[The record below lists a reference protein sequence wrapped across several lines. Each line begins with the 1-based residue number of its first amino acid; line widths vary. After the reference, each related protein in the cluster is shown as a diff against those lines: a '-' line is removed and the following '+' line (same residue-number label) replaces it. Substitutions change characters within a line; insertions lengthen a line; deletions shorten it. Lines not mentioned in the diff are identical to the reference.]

1 MKGLWQN
8 NTPYSKLLISVGII
22 LLMAV
27 AFTLLSTGLAVAMY
41 HLSMDEVQKVLSDYS
56 DPRSIPILKL
66 VQTISALGTFVL
78 PPLVL
83 AWLFSEQPVEYLGLN
98 KGLNRSGSLAILL
111 MLAATP
117 LINFLGEVN
126 ASLHLPAALSSVEQW
141 MKQTE
146 DQAAEITKLFLKMDG
161 PADLLLNLFMIG
173 LIPAVGEELV
183 FRGVVQR
190 IFSDWWKNKHVAI
203 WITAVLFSAMHMQF
217 YGFLPRMVLGA
228 MLGYLYVWSGSLL
241 LPMLAHFTNNAGAV
255 IFTYLFQHGYTS
267 VDPDA
272 IGTKSDVMSVVF
284 SLAVTIL
291 VIFVIWRRN
300 VVRAETQS

>member
-66 VQTISALGTFVL
+66 VQTISAIGTFIL

-83 AWLFSEQPVEYLGLN
+83 AWLFSDQPKEYLGLDKGIN
-98 KGLNRSGSLAILL
+98 KSGILAIVL

-126 ASLHLPAALSSVEQW
+126 ATLHLPAALASVEEW
-141 MKQTE
+141 MRQTE

-255 IFTYLFQHGYTS
+255 IFTYLFQQGYTS

-291 VIFVIWRRN
+291 VMFVIWRRN
-300 VVRAETQS
+300 AVRAETQS